1 MVTDGLMTL
10 DEAAAYLGVAK
21 ITLRR
26 WTRQG
31 QLPCVRIGKRGD
43 RRFRR
48 ADLDSYIDGRKAL
61 GPAHTDTGSSPSKK
75 VWAPGRRLRCQ

>member
-1 MVTDGLMTL
+1 MTL

-26 WTRQG
+26 WTRNG
-31 QLPCVRIGKRGD
+31 QLACVRIGKRGD

-48 ADLDSYIDGRKAL
+48 KHLDECIRSKNKPEPKAVSNVGARKVKRVL
-61 GPAHTDTGSSPSKK
+61 KDS
-75 VWAPGRRLRCQ
+75 

>member
-1 MVTDGLMTL
+1 MADEGLMTL
-10 DEAAAYLGVAK
+10 DEAASYLGVAK

-31 QLPCVRIGKRGD
+31 ELPCVRIGRRKD

-48 ADLDSYIDGRKAL
+48 SDLDVYIRRNSRPNLKTTGKGGIRKVKR
-61 GPAHTDTGSSPSKK
+61 SS
-75 VWAPGRRLRCQ
+75 RRG

>member
-1 MVTDGLMTL
+1 MADKGLMTL

-26 WTRQG
+26 WTRKG
-31 QLPCVRIGKRGD
+31 ELPCVRIGKRGD

-48 ADLDSYIDGRKAL
+48 EDLDAYIKRNASHRANIVAPNEKSAGKDKRAPKG
-61 GPAHTDTGSSPSKK
+61 TD
-75 VWAPGRRLRCQ
+75 A